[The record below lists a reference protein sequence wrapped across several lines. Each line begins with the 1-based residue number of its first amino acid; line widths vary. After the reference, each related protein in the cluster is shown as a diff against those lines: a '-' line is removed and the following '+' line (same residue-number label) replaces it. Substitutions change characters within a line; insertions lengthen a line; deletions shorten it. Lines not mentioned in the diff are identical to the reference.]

1 MGLGLVV
8 LFAVVREPLAELVAC
23 VVSALEAGI
32 APWQVLAW
40 AEQVRGTSEAGES
53 ALAVVEAC

>member
-8 LFAVVREPLAELVAC
+8 LFAAVTEPLAELVAC

-32 APWQVLAW
+32 ASWQVLAW
-40 AEQVRGTSEAGES
+40 TEQVRGTSEAGES